1 MLLTSV
7 SLPVHSAHIP
17 LALFSIHFF
26 LYFAAQFHTTY
37 SNTTTPVTLIY
48 SYVFF
53 FLFSVLCLLY
63 FFCFF
68 PFLSFNQYTFSFL
81 FLSVWFMSHPF
92 TTSGKLLPPEILVKT
107 HHTSFIT
114 IMKLLFFCK
123 GIHSVVAYL
132 ILGFG
137 FKCNI

>member
-1 MLLTSV
+1 MLSTSV
-7 SLPVHSAHIP
+7 FLPVHSAHIP
-17 LALFSIHFF
+17 LYFVFCCPVPYKIQQYNRSSHFDLFLRLLFSF
-26 LYFAAQFHTTY
+26 
-37 SNTTTPVTLIY
+37 
-48 SYVFF
+48 
-53 FLFSVLCLLY
+53 LCLLY

-92 TTSGKLLPPEILVKT
+92 TTSGKLLPPKILVKT
-107 HHTSFIT
+107 HHASFIT

-137 FKCNI
+137 FKCNM